1 MQSLLDRALSNPWG
15 TLDALL
21 DGPLHPG
28 GREATADLLDRAD
41 VTADTTLL
49 DVGCGAGD
57 ALAVARNR
65 GARAVGIDQ
74 TPSAPGS
81 VAGEMTAL
89 PVTDDS
95 VDVVLSECVLCLADD
110 LDRALSETHRVL
122 APGGRLALSD
132 VVVDGDL
139 SGVPDELARA
149 FCLTGQRERA
159 HLRERVATAGFEI
172 AEMQDHRD
180 DLLAMRDD
188 LAGGVDYRGLLAAM
202 GEQGER
208 IEATLSELEG
218 AVEDGRI
225 GYVSLVTAPIA

>member
-1 MQSLLDRALSNPWG
+1 MQSLLDAALSNPWG
-15 TLDALL
+15 TLDAML

-28 GREATADLLDRAD
+28 GREATADLLDRAN
-41 VTADTTLL
+41 VTGETTLL

-57 ALAVARNR
+57 ALVVARER
-65 GARAVGIDQ
+65 DARAVGVDR

-81 VAGEMTAL
+81 VAGEMTQL
-89 PVTDDS
+89 PVRDDS

-139 SGVPDELARA
+139 SAVPDELATA

-159 HLRERVATAGFEI
+159 YLRERVDAAGFEVS
-172 AEMQDHRD
+172 EMRDHRA

-188 LAGGVDYRGLLAAM
+188 LADGVDYRGLLAAM
-202 GEQGER
+202 GEQGDR
-208 IEATLSELEG
+208 IEATLAEIAG

-225 GYVSLVTAPIA
+225 GYVSLVTEPVA